1 MSALQFVF
9 APNRCTGCEACV
21 VGCWME
27 NRPAQTRPW
36 RKVLTFNALRHPR
49 LPVFHLSLACHHCE
63 TPACLASCPVAAY
76 TRNPDT
82 GAVVV
87 ATGKCMGC
95 RYCTWACPHDA
106 PRFSPERGTVE
117 KCTFCQGRLEQGL
130 EPACVARCPVE
141 ALGVEPRTRV
151 SSPTPYG
158 IVPQELGP
166 SLRVLPGLRPPLV
179 TSAPSPQGAL
189 ASHLHALL
197 TVPEPRITLRG
208 EWALAAFTTVMAVLA
223 AFMGARLFGH
233 PVRHPGAFL
242 GAGAVALVLSAWHL
256 GRPHR
261 AWRAL
266 ANLRRSWL
274 SREIALVTVFLGL
287 SALSLLAAPG
297 NRPLAWAAA
306 LAGLAALFAVD
317 RVYQVAVKVGALNF
331 HSAHVLFNGLYL
343 TGLLAA
349 FWPLAL
355 GAGLLKAALYL
366 SRKQHFERQGR
377 GVGRTLSLARLL
389 LGFALPAAAFG
400 TGLGAACAIL
410 GDLVDRCEYY
420 GELEVSSPDQALV
433 EYLTATL

>member
-1 MSALQFVF
+1 MTALQFVF

-21 VGCWME
+21 VACWME

-36 RKVLTFNALRHPR
+36 RRVITFNAMHHPR
-49 LPVFHLSLACHHCE
+49 LPVFPLSLACHHCE

-87 ATGKCMGC
+87 DTGKCMGC

-106 PRFSPERGTVE
+106 PRFSESRGTVE
-117 KCTFCQGRLEQGL
+117 KCTFCQARLARGL

-158 IVPQELGP
+158 IVPQDLGP
-166 SLRVLPGLRPPLV
+166 SLRVLPGLRPPLP
-179 TSAPSPQGAL
+179 TSAPPAQGGL
-189 ASHLHALL
+189 ASHFQDLL
-197 TVPEPRITLRG
+197 AVPEPRITLRG
-208 EWALAAFTTVMAVLA
+208 EWALVAFTTVLAVLA
-223 AFMGARLFGH
+223 ALMGARVFGH
-233 PVRHPGAFL
+233 PVRHPWGFL
-242 GAGAVALVLSAWHL
+242 WLGAVALSLSAWHL
-256 GRPHR
+256 GRPDR

-274 SREIALVTVFLGL
+274 SREIALVALFLGL
-287 SALSLLAAPG
+287 CALSLLAAPG
-297 NRPLAWAAA
+297 NRPLAWGAA
-306 LAGLAALFAVD
+306 LAGLAALWVVD

-331 HSAHVLFNGLYL
+331 HSAQVLFNGLYL
-343 TGLLAA
+343 MGLLAS

-355 GAGLLKAALYL
+355 GAGLVKAALYL
-366 SRKQHFERQGR
+366 TRKHHFGRQGR
-377 GVGRTLSLARLL
+377 GVRRGLSLARMI
-389 LGFALPAAAFG
+389 LGFLVPAVAFG
-400 TGLGAACAIL
+400 TGLGTLCAIL

-420 GELEVSSPDQALV
+420 GELEVGSPDHALF
-433 EYLTATL
+433 ECLTTTI